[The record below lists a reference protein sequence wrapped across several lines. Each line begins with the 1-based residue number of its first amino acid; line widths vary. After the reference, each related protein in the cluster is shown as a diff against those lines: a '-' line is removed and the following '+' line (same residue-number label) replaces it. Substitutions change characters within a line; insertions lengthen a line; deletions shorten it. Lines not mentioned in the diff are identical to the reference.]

1 MKHLASRRLA
11 LRPDTIRILSTQQLS
26 TAAAAFEV
34 ASGSQNATGSVTCP
48 PPHGGEGS
56 GCVTG

>member
-1 MKHLASRRLA
+1 MKKQTRLRINRDTVRILANNQ
-11 LRPDTIRILSTQQLS
+11 LRPVIGGFQ
-26 TAAAAFEV
+26 V
-34 ASGSQNATGSVTCP
+34 ASGSQGGPSVTCP